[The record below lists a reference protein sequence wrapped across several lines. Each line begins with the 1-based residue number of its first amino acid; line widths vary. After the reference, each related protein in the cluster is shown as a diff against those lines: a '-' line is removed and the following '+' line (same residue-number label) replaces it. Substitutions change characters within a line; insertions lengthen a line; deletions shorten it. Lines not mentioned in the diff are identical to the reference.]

1 MEEEYEED
9 FLEKI
14 VQMLSIRNVI
24 QTILRYIELD

>member
-14 VQMLSIRNVI
+14 VEMLSIRNVI
-24 QTILRYIELD
+24 QTILRYMELD